1 MSDSSWSG
9 SNWSGS
15 GSNVSSTGAEWEGRC
30 KSRGSV
36 SKEEWELLLFFGLT
50 RKLLSVHSK
59 VGYAVLMGVKIIWM
73 VCKVA
78 ERCVSLSVSVCR
90 WNEMLSVVN
99 AVLLCRGI
107 RVRDWQVS

>member
-1 MSDSSWSG
+1 M
-9 SNWSGS
+9 
-15 GSNVSSTGAEWEGRC
+15 
-30 KSRGSV
+30 
-36 SKEEWELLLFFGLT
+36 
-50 RKLLSVHSK
+50 
-59 VGYAVLMGVKIIWM
+59 LMGVKMIWM